1 MIDAVEL
8 RALLALEDHGT
19 VAAASGALGYTPSAV
34 SQQIK
39 RLEQKV
45 GRDLIH
51 PVGRNVTLTA
61 AGRALAEQGRE
72 LLTRWS
78 DLEHA
83 AGRFD
88 DVPRGVISVGAF
100 PTALR
105 GLLIPALHR
114 LTSSAPELTVRLR
127 ELEIQNAIDAVL
139 AGRLDACIA
148 HGWRGLATPVPDEL
162 RSDLLLGDRADIVVA
177 ADHPR
182 ADSPTAVPADFLDC
196 TWTVQPVGTVCHA
209 WFLHMFAGVGRTPS
223 RVWEV
228 GEYDTQ
234 VSLVTELGAV
244 ALLPRLG
251 VTVDSTRLRRIPV
264 HEPVPIR
271 DVHLIAR
278 PGFHG
283 TPAHAA
289 LLGTLL
295 ATAAGN
301 GDRHNGRPPHPS
313 V

>member
-45 GRDLIH
+45 GRELIH

-61 AGRALAEQGRE
+61 AGRALAEQGRD

-88 DVPRGVISVGAF
+88 DVPHGAVSIGAF

-105 GLLIPALHR
+105 GLVIPALR
-114 LTSSAPELTVRLR
+114 SLASSAPDLRVHLR
-127 ELEIQNAIDAVL
+127 ELEIQTAIDAVL

-148 HGWRGLATPVPDEL
+148 HGWRGLATPVPDDL

-182 ADSPTAVPADFLDC
+182 ADSVTAVPSDFLDA
-196 TWTVQPVGTVCHA
+196 TWAVQPVGTVCHA
-209 WFLHMFAGVGRTPS
+209 WFLHMFAGLGRVPR

-234 VSLVTELGAV
+234 VRLVDELGAV

-251 VTVDSTRLRRIPV
+251 VTLDPARLHRIPV
-264 HEPVPIR
+264 HDPVPIR

-295 ATAAGN
+295 ATATGH